1 MDVQRGRRRGEE
13 GPGEGAGAS
22 GETEP
27 HACHQLLCNAG
38 VMQALNRLLIS
49 LLLALGANAPSLGVS
64 ECETLVKVSRVH
76 VDVCGD
82 VCLTDTAPDVCSA
95 NNLGLR
101 AQSRDGAVRQ
111 GNVAGK
117 RRGGLLEVLARA
129 VEMLARQSKG
139 AQVVSDT
146 ESR

>member
-49 LLLALGANAPSLGVS
+49 LLLALGANAPSRSVS
-64 ECETLVKVSRVH
+64 ECKTFVRVSRVH
-76 VDVCGD
+76 VDVLVD
-82 VCLTDTAPDVCSA
+82 VRVTETARGYLQLQNSWTARTKLWRRCSPRQRRRQA
-95 NNLGLR
+95 
-101 AQSRDGAVRQ
+101 AQEAPGSIGTGS
-111 GNVAGK
+111 GNARAGK
-117 RRGGLLEVLARA
+117 QGRT
-129 VEMLARQSKG
+129 SCF
-139 AQVVSDT
+139 
-146 ESR
+146 